1 MRKLVLHMREARTEG
16 DMLLH
21 MQAWIPCTASMIAGP
36 YGPVRPRKL
45 VLRMRRVR
53 AESHLHLYIL
63 MWKQGGW
70 MGG

>member
-1 MRKLVLHMREARTEG
+1 
-16 DMLLH
+16 MLQH

-63 MWKQGGW
+63 IWKQGGW

>member
-1 MRKLVLHMREARTEG
+1 
-16 DMLLH
+16 MLQH

-36 YGPVRPRKL
+36 HGPVRPRKL

-63 MWKQGGW
+63 IWKQGGW

>member
-45 VLRMRRVR
+45 VLYC
-53 AESHLHLYIL
+53 AC
-63 MWKQGGW
+63 GGCVPNRTYTYTS
-70 MGG
+70 